1 MVGASCVWELKG
13 NAELTPLDAFIDLQG
28 EIVPVYPAKGPMD
41 SHAFPKVMR
50 KALAEWN
57 AWIDAPLPAPHLEVL
72 PADAIAKYDLM
83 GYREAMHAMHA
94 PRSMDEA
101 ARARTRFVFQE
112 LYYLQV
118 ALAYRRHVMQ
128 APDSERDSEGV
139 CIGASPL
146 LEAAKESLPYQLTEG
161 QERVMGQIASDIAGA
176 PPMIRL
182 LQGDVG
188 CGKTVVAMLAMVAA
202 AGSGWQAAMM
212 VPTEVLALQ
221 HAQKMREMLDG
232 IAQSA
237 RDKGESLDVP
247 KVVVLTGKAMKAKDR
262 REALDAITDGSAALV
277 IGTHALISEGVAF
290 LRLGLAV
297 IDEQH
302 KFGVEQRSKLQS
314 KGEPP
319 PHILAMSATPI
330 PRTLALTMY
339 GEMDLSH
346 INEMPPGRT
355 PVHTRVGR
363 QSDGEVRGAA
373 YAAVASE
380 VAKGHKAFVVFP
392 LIDESESAI
401 LENVQAAE
409 TSFAALT
416 QGEGE
421 LRDVPCGL
429 LHGRLSP
436 QEKLDAQTD
445 FLQGKTK
452 VRASDP
458 SYTPLWRTRVPAI
471 ARACVR
477 ANVRA
482 CVHARVAPPTNFRLL
497 LIAHAS
503 KQPGVACAR
512 VHVRW
517 VVVLPRAQVLV
528 ATAVIE
534 VGVDIPEATVMIVE
548 NAERFGLAQLHQLR
562 GRVGR
567 SHRPSRCF
575 LLTGGTESSHD
586 RIKPMEEL
594 DDGFAVADAD
604 MATRGP
610 GDFIG
615 TKQAGSANLSHLAL
629 CNLASEEDRLTMER
643 ARECALAAFGGGAP
657 ELPKAVWCVLEH
669 DPPLPDLDVVPK
681 DSHSI
686 AGEML

>member
-128 APDSERDSEGV
+128 APASERDSEGV

-452 VRASDP
+452 V
-458 SYTPLWRTRVPAI
+458 
-471 ARACVR
+471 
-477 ANVRA
+477 
-482 CVHARVAPPTNFRLL
+482 
-497 LIAHAS
+497 
-503 KQPGVACAR
+503 
-512 VHVRW
+512 
-517 VVVLPRAQVLV
+517 LV